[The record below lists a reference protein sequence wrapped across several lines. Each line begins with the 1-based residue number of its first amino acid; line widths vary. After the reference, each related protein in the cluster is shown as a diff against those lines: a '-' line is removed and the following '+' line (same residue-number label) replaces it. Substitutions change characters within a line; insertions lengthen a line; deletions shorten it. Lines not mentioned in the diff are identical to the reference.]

1 MENTFVTVSVMT
13 VSVGMIAAGAFML
26 RKSFSGMT
34 EHVKKTINSF
44 ISMSSIKQSHEQ
56 LAEKYEELA
65 EERDDLQDNQEK
77 LLDQIA
83 SLKNIIID
91 YEKETILNIDREGNL
106 FTQIDTLKHLLEIAN
121 EENVML
127 KKDIEKLKY

>member
-1 MENTFVTVSVMT
+1 MEHLRDDIDTRISYLCSSCDNCNSVS
-13 VSVGMIAAGAFML
+13 
-26 RKSFSGMT
+26 RHNHSG
-34 EHVKKTINSF
+34 HVKKTINSF

-91 YEKETILNIDREGNL
+91 YEKETILNIDREGSL
-106 FTQIDTLKHLLEIAN
+106 FTRIDKLKHLLEIAN

-127 KKDIEKLKY
+127 KKEIEKLKY

>member
-1 MENTFVTVSVMT
+1 MENTFVIVSVMT
-13 VSVGMIAAGAFML
+13 ASVGMIATGAFML

-34 EHVKKTINSF
+34 EHVKIKINEV

-56 LAEKYEELA
+56 LVEKYEELA
-65 EERDDLQDNQEK
+65 EERDDFQDTQEK

-83 SLKNIIID
+83 SLKKIIID
-91 YEKETILNIDREGNL
+91 YEKETILNIDREGSL
-106 FTQIDTLKHLLEIAN
+106 FTQIDKLKHSLEIAN